1 MNETNAKPRH
11 YGRIVLLGLLGFVL
25 SLAVAFG
32 LLIYNTDVPAPVA
45 GPTGKKAV
53 RSGPVGTS
61 TSFAIGTTTPR
72 ITIVEFADF
81 ACPHCL
87 ASFSVIRELAAR
99 NADTIRYVYRDFPA
113 TNENSYILALA
124 AHCAGAQ
131 GKFWP
136 MHDQLFLNQGVST
149 AAELSELAKR
159 IGLKMIPFTTCVNE
173 EQTGEAVL
181 ANYDEGK
188 ALGVSA
194 PPTWFINDEKIEGEI
209 PADTFRKVIADLLN
223 KN

>member
-1 MNETNAKPRH
+1 MNGTNAKPRH
-11 YGRIVLLGLLGFVL
+11 YGRIVLLGLLGFIL
-25 SLAVAFG
+25 SLSVAFG

-81 ACPHCL
+81 ACPHCF

-99 NADTIRYVYRDFPA
+99 NSDTVRYVYRDFPA

-124 AHCAGAQ
+124 AHCAGEQ

-136 MHDQLFLNQGVST
+136 MHDQLFLNQGVNTLTELT
-149 AAELSELAKR
+149 ALALR
-159 IGLKMIPFTTCVNE
+159 IGVKQIPFVTCVRE

-181 ANYDEGK
+181 TNYDEGK
-188 ALGVSA
+188 ALGVSGT
-194 PPTWFINDEKIEGEI
+194 PTWFINGERIEGEI
-209 PADTFRKVIADLLN
+209 PAETFRKVIADLLAR
-223 KN
+223 